1 MTTQTLYL
9 FPDTNLFIQ
18 CKSLNELDWSE
29 WANFS
34 EIHLIV
40 CRPVL
45 REIDNQ
51 KNRGNGRV
59 SRRARKAH
67 SLFRDIAINEKD
79 YELIQKDGPKVTL
92 TSGEVSEVARIV
104 GKLAKHVVAEF
115 ETL

>member
-1 MTTQTLYL
+1 MTTETLYL

-79 YELIQKDGPKVTL
+79 YELIQKDGPKVKL
-92 TSGEVSEVARIV
+92 FLEPLIRPCSELSDR
-104 GKLAKHVVAEF
+104 LDY
-115 ETL
+115 